1 MKLSKIISSTGATV
15 FVEFIL
21 NSTTV
26 SVQEDPKV
34 TANQDGGFIA
44 VWQSYDPDGT
54 YFDIQ
59 ARKFNVDGVA
69 QGAEFTVNTETAS
82 QQLSPEITELTNS
95 DYVVVWASA
104 EQDTANSYGIF
115 GQLFEANGT
124 AKGAEFQV
132 NIYVEGRQDSPSI
145 AALSDGG
152 FVVSWNSVGQDGSN
166 YLVYAQ
172 KFTSAGAKDG
182 SETRLAENTELNQMF
197 ASINATDNGSFI
209 ASWHSNHNGVEYT
222 PYDIYADIY
231 NGDTLIADVV

>member
-26 SVQEDPKV
+26 SVQEDPKA

-69 QGAEFTVNTETAS
+69 QGAEFTVNTETTS

-132 NIYVEGRQDSPSI
+132 NTYVEGRQDSPSI

-166 YLVYAQ
+166 YGVYAQ

-182 SETRLAENTELNQMF
+182 SETRLAENTEMNQMF
-197 ASINATDNGSFI
+197 ASLDATDNGHFI

>member
-26 SVQEDPKV
+26 SVQEDPKA

-82 QQLSPEITELTNS
+82 Q
-95 DYVVVWASA
+95 
-104 EQDTANSYGIF
+104 
-115 GQLFEANGT
+115 
-124 AKGAEFQV
+124 
-132 NIYVEGRQDSPSI
+132 
-145 AALSDGG
+145 
-152 FVVSWNSVGQDGSN
+152 
-166 YLVYAQ
+166 
-172 KFTSAGAKDG
+172 
-182 SETRLAENTELNQMF
+182 
-197 ASINATDNGSFI
+197 
-209 ASWHSNHNGVEYT
+209 
-222 PYDIYADIY
+222 
-231 NGDTLIADVV
+231 